1 MRCSHV
7 VTAESPRNRS
17 AARNAEIRRVLKG
30 VGSLFAIAERTDGD
44 GPQPISVPADQQLE
58 RLGVAGRVGAQQID
72 IGWFID
78 AHGSH
83 TIDRRDYCVW
93 TETSLM
99 PKRNEFARLE
109 YLPPG
114 GSEVT
119 QTST

>member
-1 MRCSHV
+1 MKPRGDGGIAPEPV
-7 VTAESPRNRS
+7 GGAERRDQ
-17 AARNAEIRRVLKG
+17 RVLKG
-30 VGSLFAIAERTDGD
+30 VGRLFPITEGPDRN
-44 GPQPISVPADQQLE
+44 GPQPVSVAADQQLE
-58 RLGVAGRVGAQQID
+58 RLRVSARVGAQEID

-99 PKRNEFARLE
+99 PNRNESARLE
-109 YLPPG
+109 YLPPS

-119 QTST
+119 QMST